1 MKEINKEDILKA
13 IKKNIIKNKETSNK
27 VAKIA
32 IEEILNDN
40 KELKDKINE
49 KFSKKEDNKDER

>member
-1 MKEINKEDILKA
+1 MKEINKEDVLKA

-32 IEEILNDN
+32 IEEILNDD
-40 KELKDKINE
+40 KEINDKINK
-49 KFSKKEDNKDER
+49 KFSKKEDNKNER

>member
-1 MKEINKEDILKA
+1 MKEINKEDVLKA
-13 IKKNIIKNKETSNK
+13 IKKNMIKNKETSNK

-32 IEEILNDN
+32 IEEILNDD
-40 KELKDKINE
+40 KELNDKINK

>member
-1 MKEINKEDILKA
+1 MKEINKEDVLKA